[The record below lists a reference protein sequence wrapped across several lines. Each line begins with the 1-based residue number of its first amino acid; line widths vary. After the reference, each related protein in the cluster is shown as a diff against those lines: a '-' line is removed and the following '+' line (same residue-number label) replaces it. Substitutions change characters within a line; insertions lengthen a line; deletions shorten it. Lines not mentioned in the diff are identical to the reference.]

1 MKYAH
6 FKLKCMAVQVNK
18 FQKLVQTQSILYLFH
33 SLSTLIIQANDAWIQ
48 CCIIV
53 NECGAYSRATLK
65 GVNTVSSIIKGKGKV
80 LFISAVHQ
88 RKGLVLL
95 QTTWTTWEC
104 YYICLTLLK
113 FLQMQLNTSSL
124 GFNRPATICDM
135 MFPKVIIPRTALPS
149 IIHTLRIVL
158 TGTLQ

>member
-53 NECGAYSRATLK
+53 NEYGAYSRATLK
-65 GVNTVSSIIKGKGKV
+65 GVNTVSSIITAKGKV
-80 LFISAVHQ
+80 IVYQCCTSKESFGAFTDYMDYMRMLLHLSYPLEVLVDAVEYF
-88 RKGLVLL
+88 VAWL
-95 QTTWTTWEC
+95 Q
-104 YYICLTLLK
+104 
-113 FLQMQLNTSSL
+113 SSSHNL
-124 GFNRPATICDM
+124 
-135 MFPKVIIPRTALPS
+135 
-149 IIHTLRIVL
+149 
-158 TGTLQ
+158 